1 MACFDYYNI
10 HSCLRLPGGRRNPIS
25 FKGMLNVTFI
35 PRSCLP
41 LLGVAV
47 LAASGCSVL
56 EPDRIDYKSA
66 GRGVALEVPPDLSQL
81 PGQSR
86 YAAPGGSVTASAY
99 QAGQAATVAAGTP
112 TAANRIADV
121 HFMRQDGER
130 WLRVDR
136 PADKLWGDVR
146 DFWLESG
153 FLLAVDQPSMGL
165 METDW
170 AENRAKIPQDIIRQ
184 TIGKVFDSLYSTGE
198 RDKFRIRL
206 ERNPAGGTDI
216 FVTHRGMEEVYS
228 SARRDSTIWQPRAR
242 DPELEAEFLRR
253 LMVRL
258 GVSQEQSKAALAAA
272 AAPTATPQ
280 ARLVTAANGTPQVQL
295 AEDFDRA
302 WRRVGLALDRTG
314 FTVEDRDR
322 SKGIY
327 FVRYVDPAAEKKD
340 PGFFGRLVG
349 RASQQLPTSQYQ
361 VAVRAQGPGS
371 LVTVQDR
378 AGAPANA
385 ADGQRI
391 VQVLADEL
399 K

>member
-1 MACFDYYNI
+1 MTSVHRF
-10 HSCLRLPGGRRNPIS
+10 
-25 FKGMLNVTFI
+25 
-35 PRSCLP
+35 CLP
-41 LLGVAV
+41 LLGAAM
-47 LAASGCSVL
+47 LAAGGCSVL

-86 YAAPGGSVTASAY
+86 YVVTGGSVSASAY

-112 TAANRIADV
+112 TASNTIADV
-121 HFMRQDGER
+121 QYMRQDGER
-130 WLRVDR
+130 WLRVAR
-136 PADKLWGDVR
+136 PADKLWGEVR

-153 FLLAVDQPSMGL
+153 FLLAVDQASMGL

-206 ERNPAGGTDI
+206 ERNPSGGTDI

-228 SARRDSTIWQPRAR
+228 SARKDSTIWQPRAR
-242 DPELEAEFLRR
+242 DAELEAEFLRR
-253 LMVRL
+253 MMVKL
-258 GVSQEQSKAALAAA
+258 GVSQEESKAMIASSGTAAKPA
-272 AAPTATPQ
+272 PQ
-280 ARLVTAANGTPQVQL
+280 ATVAAIGGQPTVQVN
-295 AEDFDRA
+295 EDFDRA

-322 SKGIY
+322 SKGVY
-327 FVRYVDPAAEKKD
+327 FVRYVDPKVEKQE
-340 PGFFGRLVG
+340 PGFFGKLFG
-349 RASQQLPTSQYQ
+349 SASKQLPTTKYQ
-361 VAVRAQGPGS
+361 IVVRGQGQASVVNVMDGN
-371 LVTVQDR
+371 
-378 AGAPANA
+378 GAPAPQ
-385 ADGQRI
+385 ADAQRI
-391 VQVLADEL
+391 MKVLADEL